1 MINLTV
7 VIDNDEAIKKFKELQ
22 VVAKTTTTN
31 VVSDAE
37 RMDLAFSK
45 LKSGLAKFGLGL
57 SLAEFGRQVVT
68 VRGEFQ
74 MLEVAFETL
83 LGNKQAADELMN
95 QMVDLAATTPFD
107 LKGVADGARQ
117 LLAYGFASEE
127 ITDTLTR
134 LGDVAAGLG
143 LPLER
148 LTYLYGT
155 TAVQGRLFTK
165 DMQQFLGSGINISKA
180 LADMYDKTENEINE
194 MVSAGKIG
202 FEDVRKAIESMTN
215 EGGQFHSM
223 MAKQSQTITG
233 LLSALGDAI
242 DTMFNDLGKQTEG
255 VIADSIKL
263 LISLVE
269 NYEKLLPVLGSVIA
283 SFGVYKAAVMV
294 VAAAHKVMAIASFA
308 SRFLVLAKNIDSAA
322 KAMRLLTVATKANP
336 WGLILGAITGVVS
349 ALFLWNRE
357 TDKQVSSLGLLSKA
371 AKQFKETTDSLIS
384 AIYNENLAE
393 TERQMAFDSLQKM
406 YPELLKNMTR
416 EDLTKQGLTETTKKL
431 AEEQA
436 KMNKE
441 ALIADKI
448 RRETQ
453 NADARAEI
461 NRIKNEYGEKEQ
473 QNLPT
478 GARMSIN
485 AQQKIIDNNDAV
497 LKNIYSELDRI
508 EKAEQKIANTT
519 NKPILSVQENLTKA
533 AEDYRKAQ
541 GVLQKLVRENA
552 KVNEVTAAQGEVD
565 TKKKAYEEA
574 LSLAGIDP
582 KEQEKLYKAHED
594 ARKNYL
600 DNLVA
605 QNEAYNTEIEDAERS
620 QVTDSIK
627 LLEYDRDRKLD
638 AIEQE
643 KQAYI
648 ALVNTYNSLAI
659 ATGKPLVS
667 VDTSVFDKRAKLVED
682 ATNKEIENE
691 KRARKEA
698 EEEAMNSYLAQYG
711 TFEQKKQ
718 AIREQYRKK
727 IESATTEGEKK
738 TLTAQMEEDLTDLTY
753 EATKAGSAISAIF
766 TDMSTKTV
774 AELERLLSV
783 AEQVMSLL
791 QGDSYNAALGVTL
804 GISKEDYDRLKSSPE
819 ALNDIAEAIE
829 KIKNK
834 AEDTRSPFKKMGDA
848 LANIFKK
855 GGGDPNNLNKN
866 LEDLVEGL
874 STVTAAA
881 DFVGSAFGDMAEA
894 TGSEAMASIA
904 EGISIATDAANKAM
918 EGIQVGAAVGG
929 AAGAVIGGVI
939 GAVSS
944 LVTSFSKLHDRRHE
958 RRIEQLQEKIDD
970 VTRSYEKLD
979 EAVSRAYSSTASNLI
994 RKQNELLEKQKR
1006 LIQQQIKEE
1015 EAKKNTDDERI
1026 KEWKLELEDIN
1037 QQIQDNK
1044 QAQIDAIFGDEV
1056 SSAISDFAEAYADAW
1071 SSNED
1076 RAKTAADFIREQIK
1090 SAIVEAMKADIS
1102 EPVNQIRKRI
1112 AEFLQN
1118 DGRIDDIEQNQLDTL
1133 MRRYSSELDNKYSW
1147 ADKYLNNAEEAE
1159 EASMKGEISQ
1169 AMTEVTAS
1177 KLEGIMRGQYDVI
1190 KGVYNEA
1197 CKQTVIQ
1204 QGLSSSIANISSDLA
1219 KTQSNTYRTAVNTTG
1234 ITDILALLEKRLSKI
1249 ETNTTP
1255 KYYV

>member
-269 NYEKLLPVLGSVIA
+269 NYEKFLPVLGSVIA
-283 SFGVYKAAVMV
+283 SFGVYKAAVMA

-308 SRFLVLAKNIDSAA
+308 SRFLVLAKNINSAA

-336 WGLILGAITGVVS
+336 WGLILGAITGIVS
-349 ALFLWNRE
+349 ALFLWDRE
-357 TDKQVSSLGLLSKA
+357 TDKQVSSLGILSKA

-393 TERQMAFDSLQKM
+393 TEKQMAFDSLQKM

-416 EDLTKQGLTETTKKL
+416 EDLAKQGLTETTKKL

-436 KMNKE
+436 KLNKE
-441 ALIADKI
+441 ALVAQGNRLYTESLEAKKTIEKHSSTPRSRQTLATRQAVDTAKKTIELNNKAIKDINRQLRQIDEAEKKIAD
-448 RRETQ
+448 
-453 NADARAEI
+453 AA
-461 NRIKNEYGEKEQ
+461 
-473 QNLPT
+473 
-478 GARMSIN
+478 S
-485 AQQKIIDNNDAV
+485 
-497 LKNIYSELDRI
+497 
-508 EKAEQKIANTT
+508 
-519 NKPILSVQENLTKA
+519 KPILSVQENLTKA
-533 AEDYRKAQ
+533 AEDYREAQ
-541 GVLQKLVRENA
+541 GVLQKLIRENA
-552 KVNEVTAAQGEVD
+552 DVNKVTAAQGEVD

-620 QVTDSIK
+620 QITDSIK

-691 KRARKEA
+691 KRARKEV

-738 TLTAQMEEDLTDLTY
+738 ILTAQMEEELTDLTY
-753 EATKAGSAISAIF
+753 EATKASSAISAIF

-819 ALNDIAEAIE
+819 PLNDIAEAIE

-848 LANIFKK
+848 LSNIFKK

-881 DFVGSAFGDMAEA
+881 NFVGTAFGDMAEA

-929 AAGAVIGGVI
+929 TAGAVIGGVI

-958 RRIEQLQEKIDD
+958 RQIELLQEKIDD

-1044 QAQIDAIFGDEV
+1044 QAQIDAIFGDKV

-1147 ADKYLNNAEEAE
+1147 ADKYLNNAEETE
-1159 EASMKGEISQ
+1159 EAAMRGEISQ